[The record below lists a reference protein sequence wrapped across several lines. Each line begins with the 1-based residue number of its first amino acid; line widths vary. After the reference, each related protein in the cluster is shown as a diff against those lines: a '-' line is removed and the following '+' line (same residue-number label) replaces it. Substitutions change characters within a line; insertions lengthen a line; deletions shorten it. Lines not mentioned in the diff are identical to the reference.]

1 MYSHVFIS
9 RLKTGIFPYG
19 FYKYVFEMSR
29 LFIADQDQDFLGQVS
44 SYMMLSGFSVTQFQ
58 DLTSVREALKSCI
71 PDMLILSRGF
81 SDGDALMF
89 LKQLRNRN
97 MVPVIIIGSQDS
109 ESDRILAF
117 ELGCDDYVTK
127 PLSFKELS
135 LRISAHLRRTEGSR
149 MYDGFSTWVLG
160 NETLSLDFSGHRM
173 FLGSRQIEL
182 TGAEWRVMKLL
193 CENCTSVLSRAQII
207 DECFD
212 YSSESYDR
220 IVDTHIKNIRA
231 KLGATGTGWIET
243 VRGYGYRFM
252 GVRKVRS

>member
-1 MYSHVFIS
+1 
-9 RLKTGIFPYG
+9 
-19 FYKYVFEMSR
+19 
-29 LFIADQDQDFLGQVS
+29 
-44 SYMMLSGFSVTQFQ
+44 
-58 DLTSVREALKSCI
+58 
-71 PDMLILSRGF
+71 
-81 SDGDALMF
+81 
-89 LKQLRNRN
+89 
-97 MVPVIIIGSQDS
+97 
-109 ESDRILAF
+109 
-117 ELGCDDYVTK
+117 
-127 PLSFKELS
+127 
-135 LRISAHLRRTEGSR
+135 